1 MCGGPSAH
9 HQAEQAKR
17 DAAAAADAYAK
28 QLAAQQEAQKAML
41 ETMKP
46 VEPTPPPV
54 SSKAQLGSIGIKAK
68 KSKKASTLGGAKG
81 VAQLRIP
88 LNVGGSGSGGTNIPT

>member
-17 DAAAAADAYAK
+17 DAAAAADQFAR
-28 QLAAQQEAQKAML
+28 QLKAQQEQQKALL

-46 VEPTPPPV
+46 TAPTPPPV
-54 SSKAQLGSIGIKAK
+54 SSKAQLGSIGVKAK
-68 KSKKASTLGGAKG
+68 KSKKASTLGSTKSM
-81 VAQLRIP
+81 AQLRIP
-88 LNVGGSGSGGTNIPT
+88 LNVGGAGSSGTNIPT

>member
-1 MCGGPSAH
+1 MCGGNSAH
-9 HQAEQAKR
+9 HAAEQAKR
-17 DAAAAADAYAK
+17 DAAAFEA
-28 QLAAQQEAQKAML
+28 QLKAQQEQQKAML
-41 ETMKP
+41 EAMKP
-46 VEPTPPPV
+46 VAPTPPPV